1 MKRIKLFKLL
11 HFLKRK
17 KEDNRFKILYLIVL
31 TIFIFFLI
39 YFYSLEPD
47 IKARDFLPP
56 ETSFYYEWTEKDE
69 NIKINIFDN
78 SIPDNNK
85 DKILNIIAQKINK
98 VEDIIWFK
106 IKEDNNFLIKFSHKI
121 KKDYLKELIVN
132 NPHYFF
138 KIKQDYILFIT
149 EEKELLNILPNYLVE
164 DFIIN
169 NQKKGINIYWKNNE
183 PDFLKELVIWLNP
196 LLKNKEEGVFI
207 NLDKDSIN
215 LFLKREKKGEDL
227 NLASAKIINDFDLL
241 TLFGNSLE
249 NKNILNNFLTSLY
262 TSFPHHSL
270 ALGNFLEDIILLQKN
285 DNYLLISSQDWQSR
299 IGLLIQSREV
309 IEVDN
314 ILPDGTKYIELKQ
327 AAEQTIIK
335 DRYLETEYWQIDN
348 LWGLNLEQF
357 YYLSNSK
364 DIIKEVIRSN
374 NNLNDI
380 VYTCLEESNNNINN
394 LLYLKT
400 AEIDNKAIKEYLE

>member
-17 KEDNRFKILYLIVL
+17 KEDNRFKILYLIIL

-69 NIKINIFDN
+69 SIKINIFDN

-121 KKDYLKELIVN
+121 KKDYLEELIVN

-149 EEKELLNILPNYLVE
+149 EEEELLNILPNYLVE

-169 NQKKGINIYWKNNE
+169 NQKKRN
-183 PDFLKELVIWLNP
+183 
-196 LLKNKEEGVFI
+196 
-207 NLDKDSIN
+207 
-215 LFLKREKKGEDL
+215 
-227 NLASAKIINDFDLL
+227 
-241 TLFGNSLE
+241 
-249 NKNILNNFLTSLY
+249 
-262 TSFPHHSL
+262 
-270 ALGNFLEDIILLQKN
+270 
-285 DNYLLISSQDWQSR
+285 
-299 IGLLIQSREV
+299 
-309 IEVDN
+309 
-314 ILPDGTKYIELKQ
+314 
-327 AAEQTIIK
+327 
-335 DRYLETEYWQIDN
+335 
-348 LWGLNLEQF
+348 
-357 YYLSNSK
+357 
-364 DIIKEVIRSN
+364 
-374 NNLNDI
+374 
-380 VYTCLEESNNNINN
+380 
-394 LLYLKT
+394 
-400 AEIDNKAIKEYLE
+400 